1 MTQTTAPVRH
11 LTAGHVATWYQQ
23 DDIEMVVGDAVDP
36 GSSAPL
42 VIGFARYRKG
52 ATNQITTLPY
62 DEALIITR
70 GVFTVRRPDG
80 VATAR
85 AGEVIFHRAGAEVVY
100 QADEDAELV
109 YVSYPALAMEQAGE
123 EAGGGFH
130 PAGGALAAQ
139 LVQSAPSREEPSMD
153 NVAVLER
160 IWGPMERGESTD
172 YQPFFDLLAD
182 DVVFTTAV
190 GELRGKQAVVHYF
203 THAGELVEFRPFERP
218 QEYFGNGVRVV
229 IVGEETFRVRASG
242 VTTRGPW
249 AWVHELHDGLITRI
263 EAIQDL
269 SGVADAI
276 AEALARARAA
286 ASRP

>member
-1 MTQTTAPVRH
+1 
-11 LTAGHVATWYQQ
+11 
-23 DDIEMVVGDAVDP
+23 MVVGDALDP
-36 GSSAPL
+36 SSSAPL
-42 VIGFARYRKG
+42 VIGYARYRKG
-52 ATNQITTLPY
+52 ASNQLTTLPY

-80 VATAR
+80 TATAT
-85 AGEVIFHRAGAEVVY
+85 AGEVIFHRAGEKVVY
-100 QADEDAELV
+100 HADEDAEMV
-109 YVSYPALAMEQAGE
+109 YVSYPALAMKQAGE

-130 PAGGALAAQ
+130 PAGRALAAQ
-139 LVQSAPSREEPSMD
+139 LAPATPPTEATASD
-153 NVAVLER
+153 TVALLEG

-172 YQPFFDLLAD
+172 YQPFYDLLAD

-218 QEYFGNGVRVV
+218 QEYFGNGDRVV
-229 IVGEETFRVRASG
+229 IVGAETFRVRASG
-242 VTTRGPW
+242 VTTHGPW
-249 AWVHELHDGLITRI
+249 AWTYEFHDGLITRI

-276 AEALARARAA
+276 GEALARARAA
-286 ASRP
+286 APSPVGPS